1 MSDTKSPPSTSGT
14 PSTGS
19 VGARIDDTRPAGTPT
34 QELVLEGMH
43 CNACATRIQRGL
55 HRLPGV
61 VSASVNLATER
72 AYVSYDPGRLN
83 PDDLCRAVKNIGYGA
98 SPPPPDR
105 AGLPVGRSDHW
116 TLRAALS
123 WPLAVAALVLALV
136 APEKPATGWT
146 VLALAVVVEIVGGWP
161 FVRNAVRLAAHRA
174 TNMDTLIAIGTSAT
188 LAVTAWLTIELDGRH
203 LHAGRGGALAA
214 ALHSVMAPLIIAVVA
229 TGRAIE
235 ERAKKRASAEMHSLL
250 SLRPPVARTVPDADD
265 ELGALVAPE
274 TVPVGALI
282 RIRPGEV
289 VPLDGSV
296 MLGWSAV
303 DESMLTGEPLPVEHG
318 PGSEVTGGSRS
329 LNGTLVVKVTAT
341 AAESVL
347 TRLQGL
353 VDAAQQDRAPLQQVA
368 DRITAIFVP
377 AVLCAALA
385 VFLGWW
391 VASGSL
397 SKAALSGL
405 AVVLVACPCA
415 MGLAAPVAMM
425 VGCGRAA
432 SLGVFINGSH
442 TIERL
447 AKIDTVAF
455 DKTGTLTAKS
465 ARLSAVIPQPPAQ
478 PSDVI
483 RLAAAVEKESDHPL
497 ARAITEAADEVPPSR
512 QSPFC
517 SRKGR
522 GGPGGRS
529 RHRGRSPRRSRH

>member
-1 MSDTKSPPSTSGT
+1 MT
-14 PSTGS
+14 
-19 VGARIDDTRPAGTPT
+19 
-34 QELVLEGMH
+34 
-43 CNACATRIQRGL
+43 NRGL
-55 HRLPGV
+55 
-61 VSASVNLATER
+61 
-72 AYVSYDPGRLN
+72 D
-83 PDDLCRAVKNIGYGA
+83 GA
-98 SPPPPDR
+98 
-105 AGLPVGRSDHW
+105 
-116 TLRAALS
+116 
-123 WPLAVAALVLALV
+123 
-136 APEKPATGWT
+136 
-146 VLALAVVVEIVGGWP
+146 
-161 FVRNAVRLAAHRA
+161 
-174 TNMDTLIAIGTSAT
+174 
-188 LAVTAWLTIELDGRH
+188 
-203 LHAGRGGALAA
+203 
-214 ALHSVMAPLIIAVVA
+214 
-229 TGRAIE
+229 
-235 ERAKKRASAEMHSLL
+235 
-250 SLRPPVARTVPDADD
+250 
-265 ELGALVAPE
+265 E

-296 MLGWSAV
+296 MRGWSAV

-329 LNGTLVVKVTAT
+329 LSGTLVVKVDSHRGR
-341 AAESVL
+341 SVL

-385 VFLGWW
+385 AFLGWW
-391 VASGSL
+391 VASASL

-442 TIERL
+442 TVERL

-465 ARLSAVIPQPPAQ
+465 ARLSAVIPEPPA
-478 PSDVI
+478 PASDVI

-497 ARAITEAADEVPPSR
+497 ARPSPKR
-512 QSPFC
+512 PTRCPQPTKFVL
-517 SRKGR
+517 
-522 GGPGGRS
+522 
-529 RHRGRSPRRSRH
+529 